1 MKMINTQ
8 NKKTQQN
15 TNSLNYSEKNV
26 APHTRQEK
34 RGGGQPRRTRTRV
47 ASVSLHTSPH
57 TQHTDHNNSQ
67 FLNRPNR
74 NWLNNCAFSR
84 ILTSGQQYR
93 SFSTFFV
100 AKFGSQSSDVFAEF
114 VLIIF
119 SGMIFASGLNVSGKI

>member
-1 MKMINTQ
+1 MRIIK
-8 NKKTQQN
+8 
-15 TNSLNYSEKNV
+15 SEKNA
-26 APHTRQEK
+26 APPTKHK
-34 RGGGQPRRTRTRV
+34 RRGEGGEQPRRTRTRV

-119 SGMIFASGLNVSGKI
+119 SGMIFCKWFKCEWEDLTFVHCHHKQ

>member
-1 MKMINTQ
+1 MWLLIRDKRRE
-8 NKKTQQN
+8 
-15 TNSLNYSEKNV
+15 EK
-26 APHTRQEK
+26 
-34 RGGGQPRRTRTRV
+34 GGQPRTRTRV

-57 TQHTDHNNSQ
+57 TQHTDHHHDHHHNNSQ
-67 FLNRPNR
+67 FLNRLNR

-119 SGMIFASGLNVSGKI
+119 SGMIFCKWFKCEWEDLIFVHCHHKQ